1 MPVTTRKMSE
11 RRRQEEEQKYGQ
23 IDDRVATCCMMYPVF
38 CTARIP
44 SDILDEFIDQS
55 YAGILDLLAPHIVD
69 PGASPCILQTTDL
82 DLIAHG
88 SRKPMPNFESPF
100 LNWTDEQVRDWATKE
115 GKRQR
120 QSFAMETFTIL
131 DQNSIDNKICRI
143 GYIDNGEEDDD
154 RRMLHGIFYADLQT
168 RIPLNEVEVSWS
180 ETIPLM
186 EETGVFD
193 WTVMA
198 KEQAEIDQVLERKK
212 TMHVTKRLHN

>member
-1 MPVTTRKMSE
+1 
-11 RRRQEEEQKYGQ
+11 
-23 IDDRVATCCMMYPVF
+23 
-38 CTARIP
+38 
-44 SDILDEFIDQS
+44 
-55 YAGILDLLAPHIVD
+55 
-69 PGASPCILQTTDL
+69 
-82 DLIAHG
+82 
-88 SRKPMPNFESPF
+88 MPNFESPF